1 MATKKKETTADSV
14 RKNYPQFAYL
24 LDNPDLFGQDVADV
38 LTKAVKGKWTIDRF
52 KGAVTNTIYWQNTV
66 ASAKKFDAAPLAD
79 QQEAVAL
86 ASSEVNSIADVSSID
101 PAEVDKFVKDMARR
115 NVSGE
120 ALRKQTYQFV
130 FTKGKAM
137 QAEADALASKDAAD
151 IRKAAKAFGSPIDD
165 ATIEGLLSSGKKPAD
180 VLRMY
185 QVKTK
190 GLYPHLA
197 DQIEAGLTLD
207 DITADYRRV
216 ASNVLEKSENEFD
229 FTKPEYLESIAK
241 RDDKGNLRQLSLG
254 EWARQL
260 RTDDRYGYSKTNA
273 AIAEARQ
280 LSMNIVKAFG
290 KVL

>member
-1 MATKKKETTADSV
+1 MATKKKESVADSV

-24 LDNPDLFGQDVADV
+24 LDNPQLFGQDVADI
-38 LTKAVKGKWTIDRF
+38 LIKATKGGWTVDRF
-52 KGAVTNTIYWQNTV
+52 KGAVANTAYWQNTV
-66 ASAKKFDAAPLAD
+66 AAAKKFDAAPLAD

-86 ASSEVNSIADVSSID
+86 ANTEVNSIADISSID

-115 NVSGE
+115 NVTGE
-120 ALRKQTYQFV
+120 ALKAQTYQFV

-137 QAEADALASKDAAD
+137 KAEADALASKDAAD
-151 IRKAAKAFGSPIDD
+151 IRKAALAYGTSLDD
-165 ATIEGLLSSGKKPAD
+165 STIENLMSSGKKPAD
-180 VLRMY
+180 VMRMY

-190 GLYPHLA
+190 GLYPHLS
-197 DQIEAGLTLD
+197 DQIDAGLTLD
-207 DITADYRRV
+207 DITSDYRRV
-216 ASNVLEKSENEFD
+216 AAGVLEKSENEID
-229 FTKPEYLESIAK
+229 FTKPEFLEAIAK

-254 EWARQL
+254 EWNRQL
-260 RTDDRYGYSKTNA
+260 RTDDRYGYSKTTK